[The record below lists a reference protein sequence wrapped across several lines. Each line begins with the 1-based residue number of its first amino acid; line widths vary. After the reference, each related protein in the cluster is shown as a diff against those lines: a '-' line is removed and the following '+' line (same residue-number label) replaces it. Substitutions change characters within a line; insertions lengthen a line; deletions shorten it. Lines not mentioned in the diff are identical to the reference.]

1 VLLEKPELFYK
12 YCLVDYWKYKINALA
27 NAIMKYEKLKPELLE
42 GVDDINDKDCTT
54 AFKFD
59 IHFTYFQI
67 IECLFNMMFA
77 LMKKKIDNRMLWF
90 YLSHFA
96 RIEMSR
102 KAYKLIERIAEGET
116 SFLDDQVVAGP
127 DLQMPFVQYVFFFG
141 GSFDVD
147 EAAMKENLDKIKG
160 ALVLFAQ
167 DFIRRE
173 EYNAYKH
180 SFRIFPAGPQ
190 KLEGINRSDGK
201 ILVTLTMLDSIASI
215 KMEKD
220 RSITQITKAFDW
232 ERDRRMA
239 LLCHALIFNLIS
251 TRRRFYFK
259 DEKLFVN
266 FFKDVDLRE
275 TSKMNSSL
283 LDFKLNIRPPSP
295 ARKTS
300 RTGRYLQRVKRM
312 VNCFLNCTG
321 WWSRR

>member
-1 VLLEKPELFYK
+1 MLLEKPELFYK
-12 YCLVDYWKYKINALA
+12 YCLVDYWEYKINALA
-27 NAIMKYEKLKPELLE
+27 NAITKYEKLKSDLLE
-42 GVDDINDKDCTT
+42 GVDEINDRDCIT
-54 AFKFD
+54 AFKLD
-59 IHFTYFQI
+59 MHFTYFQI
-67 IECLFNMMFA
+67 VECLFNMIFA
-77 LMKKKIDNRMLWF
+77 LLKKKIDNRKLWL
-90 YLSHFA
+90 YLSYFA
-96 RIEMSR
+96 RPEISR
-102 KAYKLIERIAEGET
+102 EAYKAIDRIAKGDT
-116 SFLDDQVVAGP
+116 KLFDGLVVAGP
-127 DLQMPFVQYVFFFG
+127 HLNMPFVQYVFFFG

-147 EAAMKENLDKIKG
+147 EASMKKNLEKIKE

-167 DFIRRE
+167 DFVERE

-201 ILVTLTMLDSIASI
+201 ILVTLTMRDSIASI

-220 RSITQITKAFDW
+220 GSITQITKAFDW
-232 ERDRRMA
+232 ERDCRMA

-283 LDFKLNIRPPSP
+283 LDFKLNIKPPSP
-295 ARKTS
+295 ARKTP
-300 RTGRYLQRVKRM
+300 RTGKYLQRVKRM
-312 VNCFLNCTG
+312 VTCFINCTS
-321 WWSRR
+321 WRRR